1 MPPSRVNTRD
11 LRGEGSH
18 GCDGSARRLA
28 TGRRESQN
36 RICGMVIRCTPM
48 SSNKSEIMPPLAPRR
63 RGRPF
68 QKGNAGRRLGS
79 RNRTTVVA
87 EALLRNEEIELVR
100 KAIEMAKAGD
110 AQMLK
115 FLLDRVLPKERSV
128 RVDLPPIDRASDA
141 ADALRAIIDA
151 VSAGRIAP
159 SEGSSL
165 ASLVAA
171 CAHSIIIAAV
181 ESRKDDIEKGQ
192 KEMQSLLRMMTDGSL
207 LPKSL

>member
-1 MPPSRVNTRD
+1 
-11 LRGEGSH
+11 
-18 GCDGSARRLA
+18 
-28 TGRRESQN
+28 
-36 RICGMVIRCTPM
+36 M
-48 SSNKSEIMPPLAPRR
+48 SSKKLETPLAPRL

-87 EALLRNEEIELVR
+87 EALLRNEELELVR

-115 FLLDRVLPKERSV
+115 FLLDRILPKERSV
-128 RVDLPPIDRASDA
+128 DVDLPPIDGASDA
-141 ADALRAIIDA
+141 ADALRAIIQA

-159 SEGSSL
+159 GEGSTL

-171 CAHSIIIAAV
+171 YADSKNIAAV
-181 ESRKDDIEKGQ
+181 ELRIDDIEKRQ
-192 KEMQSLLRMMTDGSL
+192 KEIQSLLEKLKVS
-207 LPKSL
+207 